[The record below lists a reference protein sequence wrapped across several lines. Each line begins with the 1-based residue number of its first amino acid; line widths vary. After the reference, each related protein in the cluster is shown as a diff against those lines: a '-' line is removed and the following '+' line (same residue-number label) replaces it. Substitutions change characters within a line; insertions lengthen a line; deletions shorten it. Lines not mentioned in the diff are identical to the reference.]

1 MDEKANLLNFKD
13 EFEVYNYSRNYIDV
27 CREYL
32 NDRKKYKIN
41 FKKTKYRIIYDFGSA
56 WPGGGGYSHTLPIRV
71 CATQRGRDFKA
82 PDLERGIHFRGVF

>member
-56 WPGGGGYSHTLPIRV
+56 WPGGGGVLPYITYTGM
-71 CATQRGRDFKA
+71 CHPTGS
-82 PDLERGIHFRGVF
+82 

>member
-56 WPGGGGYSHTLPIRV
+56 WPGGGGGTPIHYLYGYV
-71 CATQRGRDFKA
+71 PPNG
-82 PDLERGIHFRGVF
+82 GVILKLLI